1 MLLEV
6 AQPSKKVNINTAAG
20 KSLVQNKIL
29 SLCHTIVLHNSF
41 LSICA
46 MLLKFIGIN
55 KDKRSDVQTFSSYL
69 SSKKAAFPN
78 LRVAAEGMRQVD
90 KGCHS
95 AWRTLRL
102 EPCPLYGFPQVI
114 QKNNLTLMSTRG
126 CFILEIN
133 KLEKNRK
140 QTKKAPAK
148 QRATKKAKN
157 KQPKKAQAKQKAT
170 KKNSNKLKTCN
181 RKNKKKTSAKQRA
194 SKKTKKLGCR
204 LHRLKPPKR
213 KFPW

>member
-1 MLLEV
+1 
-6 AQPSKKVNINTAAG
+6 
-20 KSLVQNKIL
+20 
-29 SLCHTIVLHNSF
+29 
-41 LSICA
+41 

-126 CFILEIN
+126 CFILEMG
-133 KLEKNRK
+133 KMQKQVQKK

-148 QRATKKAKN
+148 QRATKKAK
-157 KQPKKAQAKQKAT
+157 KKGATKKAQAKKEQP
-170 KKNSNKLKTCN
+170 
-181 RKNKKKTSAKQRA
+181 RKP
-194 SKKTKKLGCR
+194 KTKNGAAKKAQAK
-204 LHRLKPPKR
+204 HRG
-213 KFPW
+213 